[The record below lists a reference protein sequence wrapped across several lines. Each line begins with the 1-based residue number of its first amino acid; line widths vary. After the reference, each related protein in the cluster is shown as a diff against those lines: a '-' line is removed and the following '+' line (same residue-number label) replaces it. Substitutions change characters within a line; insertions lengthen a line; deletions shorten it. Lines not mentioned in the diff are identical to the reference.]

1 MHAGAACRF
10 SPSPPPP
17 CPVFCNVFG
26 GGWFF
31 SCFFLARECR
41 EKRNSARCTWWL
53 SSVLGKDWD
62 VGWQGRARSP
72 PPYIA
77 ILPPGSHWQ
86 WCNPSW
92 SSPSWSWP
100 TQVEGHHGQ
109 GGRFWFFGILVV
121 LSLGCSGHRPLCRPM
136 KVSRISKR
144 PEIVVTFMGT
154 LTVLHRPRVPDP
166 GGARAGWGRA
176 AFPHWFCMYSC
187 PAPPASQCITPMPI
201 YHNIDAV
208 PLIVASVALLHRT
221 GPLLSGRSHRR
232 TGR

>member
-109 GGRFWFFGILVV
+109 GEAVLVFRYFGGS
-121 LSLGCSGHRPLCRPM
+121 LSGLLRAPP
-136 KVSRISKR
+136 
-144 PEIVVTFMGT
+144 
-154 LTVLHRPRVPDP
+154 TVPPHESVEDLEAPRDRRNFYGDPD
-166 GGARAGWGRA
+166 RA
-176 AFPHWFCMYSC
+176 
-187 PAPPASQCITPMPI
+187 APPAGAGPGRCQSRLGASSLSPLVL
-201 YHNIDAV
+201 HV
-208 PLIVASVALLHRT
+208 PLCSASRASPPSLPNVLS
-221 GPLLSGRSHRR
+221 PCLLSY
-232 TGR
+232 

>member
-1 MHAGAACRF
+1 MYLVVVG
-10 SPSPPPP
+10 
-17 CPVFCNVFG
+17 
-26 GGWFF
+26 FF

-201 YHNIDAV
+201 YHNIGAV

-221 GPLLSGRSHRR
+221 TPLVSGRTPRSAPAVECH
-232 TGR
+232 

>member
-1 MHAGAACRF
+1 MYLVVVG
-10 SPSPPPP
+10 
-17 CPVFCNVFG
+17 
-26 GGWFF
+26 
-31 SCFFLARECR
+31 FFLAFFWPGSVVKNGIQRDVP
-41 EKRNSARCTWWL
+41 SGQTWWL
-53 SSVLGKDWD
+53 SSVLGNDWD

-176 AFPHWFCMYSC
+176 AFPHWFCMYPC
-187 PAPPASQCITPMPI
+187 VVPRAPRPPRFPM
-201 YHNIDAV
+201 Y
-208 PLIVASVALLHRT
+208 
-221 GPLLSGRSHRR
+221 
-232 TGR
+232 

>member
-53 SSVLGKDWD
+53 SSVLGNAWD
-62 VGWQGRARSP
+62 VGWQVRAHSP

-136 KVSRISKR
+136 KVSRISPR
-144 PEIVVTFMGT
+144 DRRNFYGDPDRAAPPVGVGPGRCQSR
-154 LTVLHRPRVPDP
+154 LGASSLSPLVLHV
-166 GGARAGWGRA
+166 
-176 AFPHWFCMYSC
+176 
-187 PAPPASQCITPMPI
+187 
-201 YHNIDAV
+201 
-208 PLIVASVALLHRT
+208 LLFQ
-221 GPLLSGRSHRR
+221 
-232 TGR
+232 